1 MRVSTDVDYLQARAE
16 NFAAYERERDL
27 SLQRK
32 ARGEYQEGEF
42 ERVRDA
48 QRLAYVV
55 AMGRAYEE
63 FRARE
68 AQAAAV
74 GSNG

>member
-68 AQAAAV
+68 AAAAV
-74 GSNG
+74 GSPG